1 MKKILVTGTFD
12 IVHPGHLNFFRQ
24 AKKKGDYLMV
34 VIARDR
40 TVRQIKGH
48 QPLHTEKQRLT
59 QLRKLG
65 IADRVVLGL
74 FGDKLKIVQ
83 RLKPDVICLGYD
95 QRVFI
100 RHLKKKL
107 AKRGLRPTIIRLKAF
122 KPHKYKSS
130 LLRANLIK

>member
-1 MKKILVTGTFD
+1 MKKILITGTFD
-12 IVHPGHLNFFRQ
+12 IIHPGHLNFFRQ

-34 VIARDR
+34 VVARDR
-40 TVRQIKGH
+40 TVRQIKKRR
-48 QPLHTEKQRLT
+48 PIHTEKQRLT

-83 RLKPDVICLGYD
+83 RLKPDIICLGYD

-100 RHLKKKL
+100 RPLKKEL
-107 AKRGLRPTIIRLKAF
+107 AKHGLHPAIIRLKAF

-130 LLRANLIK
+130 LLRANLI